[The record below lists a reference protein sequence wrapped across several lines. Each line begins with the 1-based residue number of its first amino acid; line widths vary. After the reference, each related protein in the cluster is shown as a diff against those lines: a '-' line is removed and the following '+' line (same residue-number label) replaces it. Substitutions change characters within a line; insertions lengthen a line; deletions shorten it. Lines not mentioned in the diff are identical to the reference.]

1 MKRAIFLVVFA
12 LSVLPISIVGIPAG
26 PGRPLAISQ
35 ANPQQSAAQTFTG
48 TIVKSGDIF
57 KLDDKANKVSYMLD
71 DTQRA
76 GKFDGKKVKV
86 TGTLDSKAAM
96 IHVESIEMAS

>member
-1 MKRAIFLVVFA
+1 LLVVFA
-12 LSVLPISIVGIPAG
+12 LSMLPISTTGIATALSGPPAFS
-26 PGRPLAISQ
+26 R

-57 KLDDKANKVSYMLD
+57 KLDDKENKVSYMLD

-76 GKFDGKKVKV
+76 SKFDGKKVKV
-86 TGTLDSKAAM
+86 TGTLDSKTAT
-96 IHVESIEMAS
+96 IHVELIEIAS